1 MLQRRGTQHKFSEKT
16 WLWPEVNLGWNQPLF
31 LRLEFQKLKTPRE
44 TGTKAMA
51 MPLPSI
57 KTQPTQTP
65 AAIDAVA
72 KT

>member
-1 MLQRRGTQHKFSEKT
+1 M
-16 WLWPEVNLGWNQPLF
+16 F

-57 KTQPTQTP
+57 KTQPTQAP
-65 AAIDAVA
+65 VAIDAVA